1 MTAYLALPGR
11 FPLAG
16 KERPSLRRRI
26 ASMMNLWIDT
36 DIGDDIDDAVAL
48 LAAARHPGLRL
59 VGISTVYGSVE
70 IRAWLARELLTRAGI
85 SVPILPGCMQPMT
98 GREISP
104 AKWSYNTLAPD
115 LLPLS
120 PGDDDARVDA
130 IAEAMHQVNEPFHL
144 VTIGAMTNAAKL
156 ITRRPSLARQ
166 WQSVTCMAGRLEG
179 DPEWNVYCDPSAAKA
194 VLRELAPR
202 LVGLEACSDVMPKS
216 KVERLA
222 DPADPASVF
231 FLECYHAYRNARE
244 TPNDEA
250 PLTLFDPISLLSLVV
265 PEAFDLQQVKVA
277 IDREGRL
284 RLTDDGFAVTYAL
297 SNDWS
302 KLEPVIEAVLRNV
315 W

>member
-1 MTAYLALPGR
+1 MV
-11 FPLAG
+11 
-16 KERPSLRRRI
+16 
-26 ASMMNLWIDT
+26 NVWIDT

-59 VGISTVYGSVE
+59 VGVSTVYGSVE
-70 IRAWLARELLTRAGI
+70 IRAWLAQQLLSRAGV
-85 SVPILPGCMQPMT
+85 SVPVLPGCMQPMT
-98 GREISP
+98 GREIGP

-115 LLPLS
+115 LPRLS
-120 PGDDDARVDA
+120 PGDDDVRVDA
-130 IAEAMHQVNEPFHL
+130 IAEAMQQLDGPFHL

-156 ITRRPSLARQ
+156 ITRRPSLARH

-179 DPEWNVYCDPSAAKA
+179 NPEWNVYCDPPAAKV

-202 LVGLEACSDVMPKS
+202 LIGLEACSDVMPKS
-216 KVERLA
+216 RVEELA
-222 DPADPASVF
+222 SPADPASDF
-231 FLECYHAYRNARE
+231 FLECYGAYRNPRE

-277 IDREGRL
+277 IDKEGRL

-297 SNDWS
+297 SNDWPQ
-302 KLEPVIEAVLRNV
+302 LGPVVEAVLRNV